1 MASGSYAKKLIYQE
15 SPHTQ
20 IPPRATRPLSSVKE
34 ERETTKAL
42 PIVRPPKVIDEFE
55 EHPLTRHIPWLRPF
69 IVCMIIAV
77 VSVLTLLSA
86 GIFQRPGPPQVILS
100 SNAQVFPVQVGGTL
114 GAINTW

>member
-15 SPHTQ
+15 SPQTQ

-69 IVCMIIAV
+69 IVCMLIVI
-77 VSVLTLLSA
+77 VSVVTLLSGVYFNA
-86 GIFQRPGPPQVILS
+86 LALHNSFFHQMHRS
-100 SNAQVFPVQVGGTL
+100 SPFKWEVPWVPS
-114 GAINTW
+114 IP